1 MDGTIH
7 TIAATAPPFV
17 CVACRGPLVERECRA
32 CGRSYPALADTIPV
46 LTRAPGELLARA
58 RADLE
63 ATAQRLTARSRDLAS
78 GSTTRT
84 TVLARLAD
92 AYAQNASLFARLAAA
107 IATPPGTPSADRS
120 SYVIDIVDYL
130 RIAGTSDGADDE
142 TVIARA
148 LAARLSTPGGLA
160 VVLGAG
166 LGTHARMIAPTFD
179 SVVAVELSPA
189 MTLAALAAEAAPITL
204 AEINERNAWKV
215 DDVVHEFAAT
225 VPPLPSN
232 VTRCVADALQ
242 LPLAD
247 GAAAAVVSV
256 FFTDVVS
263 LASLVAEA
271 RRVLQ
276 PGGVFV
282 HIGPL
287 GWHFYRPAEMWSAE
301 EARALFADGGL
312 PIVDEG
318 TVTTRLLPSPR
329 RMSNA
334 TIEAWAFTAQRRR
347 PAS

>member
-1 MDGTIH
+1 MT
-7 TIAATAPPFV
+7 
-17 CVACRGPLVERECRA
+17 REPR
-32 CGRSYPALADTIPV
+32 
-46 LTRAPGELLARA
+46 ELLARA
-58 RADLE
+58 RADLD
-63 ATAQRLTARSRDLAS
+63 ATAQRLTARSRDLAN
-78 GSTTRT
+78 GSATRT
-84 TVLARLAD
+84 VVLARLAN
-92 AYAQNASLFARLAAA
+92 AYAQNAALFARLAAA
-107 IATPPGTPSADRS
+107 IAVPPGAPSTDRS

-130 RIAGTSDGADDE
+130 RVAGTPDGSDDE
-142 TVIARA
+142 AVIARA
-148 LAARLSTPGGLA
+148 LAARLPTPGGLA

-189 MTLAALAAEAAPITL
+189 MTLAAVAAEAAPITL

-225 VPPLPSN
+225 LPPLPPN

-287 GWHFYRPAEMWSAE
+287 GWHFYRPGEMWSAE
-301 EARALFADGGL
+301 EARAIFAAGGL
-312 PIVDEG
+312 PIIDEG
-318 TVTTRLLPSPR
+318 TVTTRLLASPR
-329 RMSNA
+329 RMSNV
-334 TIEAWAFTAQRRR
+334 TLDAWVFTARRHDA
-347 PAS
+347 PA